1 MDGRVQIS
9 SQGPHPR
16 RRVLRKWG
24 QQYYGLPT
32 VAEARARA
40 GDKSECFGYRAG
52 GLCRTQ
58 IREKIQRK
66 GNSNE
71 ARFINQIYAWNAK
84 FNSSLFFIFSW
95 FRGSWKRTRM
105 LKTCR
110 LSRRNWITSKRG
122 SPFRNTVS
130 RSLLYDSLV
139 RTKTSYWVSQTTG

>member
-58 IREKIQRK
+58 VREKIQRK

-71 ARFINQIYAWNAK
+71 ARFIN
-84 FNSSLFFIFSW
+84 
-95 FRGSWKRTRM
+95 
-105 LKTCR
+105 
-110 LSRRNWITSKRG
+110 TSKYMHETL
-122 SPFRNTVS
+122 NLI
-130 RSLLYDSLV
+130 LLYFLYSVGSEDLGSA
-139 RTKTSYWVSQTTG
+139 REC